1 MNDQEENQPA
11 PIIEVP
17 QEPIQNEVIE
27 QMQRTFDRIQQMEA
41 KPLFQPQ

>member
-17 QEPIQNEVIE
+17 QEPVQNEVLE
-27 QMQRTFDRIQQMEA
+27 QMQRTFERIQLMEA
-41 KPLFQPQ
+41 RPSFESK